1 MNIFTIDVPLCKDF
15 GRILKKMNKKVT
27 FLEDPLNQ
35 SHLFKD
41 STDLMKSLFIL
52 PLNISKDSWQQT
64 SLFAL
69 AESHEIPIL
78 FLYKR
83 ALGMEHPLA
92 LPEKTYYDTMAVPA
106 DSVEVRIKLKS
117 LKNIGMQLFSAKMK
131 GQQLE
136 KMHQKTARSLRIAKG
151 IQLSSLPLSINNE
164 DIEVKGLFQ
173 PSSELSGDLFYWTE
187 VDDRIYGFIMI
198 DVFGKGIHTALINM
212 SIRTLIPDL
221 IKRVKDPIFITEELD
236 KHMRDLFQ
244 GVNRENKNH
253 ARITAFIA
261 YVNTK
266 DRLIEYVNYGLPS
279 AFLYSPRTNQVLNLN
294 EGASPRVLIPEMPIK
309 KMAFHYEAGSR
320 FIIYTDG
327 LSKTPT
333 PSAIDRSDSIQ
344 REFIENVHLDTND
357 LLQELLASR
366 MRHSVI
372 NDDICIIAGTLF

>member
-1 MNIFTIDVPLCKDF
+1 MNIFTIDIPLCKDF

-27 FLEDPLNQ
+27 FLEDPPNQ
-35 SHLFKD
+35 SHLFED
-41 STDLMKSLFIL
+41 SSDLMKSLFIL
-52 PLNISKDSWQQT
+52 PLHISKDSWQQT

-69 AESHEIPIL
+69 AETHEIPIL
-78 FLYKR
+78 FIYKR
-83 ALGMEHPLA
+83 TLGMEPPQA
-92 LPEKTYYDTMAVPA
+92 LPEKTFYETMAVPA

-117 LKNIGMQLFSAKMK
+117 LKNISMQLFSAKMK
-131 GQQLE
+131 GQELE
-136 KMHQKTARSLRIAKG
+136 KINQKSARSLRIAKG

-173 PSSELSGDLFYWTE
+173 PSSELSGDLFYWAE

-212 SIRTLIPDL
+212 SIRTLMPDL
-221 IKRVKDPIFITEELD
+221 IKRGKDPIYITEELG
-236 KHMRDLFQ
+236 KHIRDLFQ
-244 GVNRENKNH
+244 GVNRENKKH

-279 AFLYSPRTNQVLNLN
+279 AFLYSPCTNQILNLN
-294 EGASPRVLIPEMPIK
+294 EGATPSGLIPELPMK
-309 KMAFHYEAGSR
+309 KIVFHYEPGSR

-333 PSAIDRSDSIQ
+333 TSAIDRSDNIE

-357 LLQELLASR
+357 LLQELLVSR

>member
-35 SHLFKD
+35 SHLFED
-41 STDLMKSLFIL
+41 SSDLMKSLFIL
-52 PLNISKDSWQQT
+52 PLHISKDSWQQT

-78 FLYKR
+78 FIYKR
-83 ALGMEHPLA
+83 TLGMDPPQT
-92 LPEKTYYDTMAVPA
+92 LPEKTFYETMAVPA
-106 DSVEVRIKLKS
+106 DSVEVRIKLRS
-117 LKNIGMQLFSAKMK
+117 LKNISMQLFSAKLK
-131 GQQLE
+131 GQELE
-136 KMHQKTARSLRIAKG
+136 KIHQKSARSLRIAKG

-164 DIEVKGLFQ
+164 DIEIKGLFQ
-173 PSSELSGDLFYWTE
+173 PSSDLSGDLFYWAE
-187 VDDRIYGFIMI
+187 VDDSIYGFIMI

-212 SIRTLIPDL
+212 SIRALMPDL
-221 IKRVKDPIFITEELD
+221 IKRVKDPIYITEELG
-236 KHMRDLFQ
+236 KHIRDLFQ
-244 GVNRENKNH
+244 GVNRQNKKH

-279 AFLYSPRTNQVLNLN
+279 AFLYSPCTNQILNLN
-294 EGASPRVLIPEMPIK
+294 EGATPSGPIPELPIK
-309 KMAFHYEAGSR
+309 KVVFHYEPGSR
-320 FIIYTDG
+320 FIIYTDE

-333 PSAIDRSDSIQ
+333 PSAIDRSDNIE

-357 LLQELLASR
+357 LLQKLLVSR

>member
-35 SHLFKD
+35 SHLFED
-41 STDLMKSLFIL
+41 SSDLMKSLFIL
-52 PLNISKDSWQQT
+52 PLHISKDSWQQT

-78 FLYKR
+78 FIYKR
-83 ALGMEHPLA
+83 AMGMEPPQA
-92 LPEKTYYDTMAVPA
+92 LPEKTFYETMAVPA
-106 DSVEVRIKLKS
+106 DSVEVRKS
-117 LKNIGMQLFSAKMK
+117 LKNISMQLFSAKMK
-131 GQQLE
+131 GQELE
-136 KMHQKTARSLRIAKG
+136 KLHQKSARSLRIAKG
-151 IQLSSLPLSINNE
+151 IQLSRLPLSINNE

-173 PSSELSGDLFYWTE
+173 PSSELSGDLFYWAE

-212 SIRTLIPDL
+212 SIRTLMPDL
-221 IKRVKDPIFITEELD
+221 IKRVKDPIYITEELG
-236 KHMRDLFQ
+236 KHIRDLFQ
-244 GVNRENKNH
+244 GVNRENKKH

-279 AFLYSPRTNQVLNLN
+279 AFLYSPCTNQILNLN
-294 EGASPRVLIPEMPIK
+294 EGATPSGLIPELPIK
-309 KMAFHYEAGSR
+309 KIVFHYDPGSR

-333 PSAIDRSDSIQ
+333 PSAIDRSDNIE

-357 LLQELLASR
+357 LLQELLISR

>member
-35 SHLFKD
+35 SHLFED
-41 STDLMKSLFIL
+41 SSDLMKSLFIL
-52 PLNISKDSWQQT
+52 PLHISTDSWQQT

-78 FLYKR
+78 FIYKR
-83 ALGMEHPLA
+83 ALGMEPPQA
-92 LPEKTYYDTMAVPA
+92 LPEKTFYETMAVPA

-117 LKNIGMQLFSAKMK
+117 LKNISMQLFSAKMK
-131 GQQLE
+131 GQELE
-136 KMHQKTARSLRIAKG
+136 KIHQKSARSLRIARG

-164 DIEVKGLFQ
+164 DIEVEGLFQ
-173 PSSELSGDLFYWTE
+173 PSSELSGDLFYWAE

-198 DVFGKGIHTALINM
+198 HVIGKGIHTALINM
-212 SIRTLIPDL
+212 SIMTLMPDL
-221 IKRVKDPIFITEELD
+221 IKRVKDPIYITEELV
-236 KHMRDLFQ
+236 KHIRDLFQ
-244 GVNRENKNH
+244 GVNRENKKH

-279 AFLYSPRTNQVLNLN
+279 AFLYSPCTNQILNLN
-294 EGASPRVLIPEMPIK
+294 EGATPSGLIPELPINK
-309 KMAFHYEAGSR
+309 IVFHYEPGSR

-333 PSAIDRSDSIQ
+333 PSAIDRSDSIE

-357 LLQELLASR
+357 LLQELLVSR